1 MAVAFV
7 LDRHAMASLANSRSS
22 LRFSLELA
30 ALESG
35 MQPPAR
41 GDEGPLRILPEKPA
55 VAPRLLA
62 SVSMDF
68 YDQRDREFWPF
79 VRQAVLWLG
88 PGDVDDVVRGLE
100 GVLRDE
106 VAGFAFRSGGG
117 ELGIQVGR
125 AAPQPQPSSSP
136 GGGDPASPH
145 QKDAFAVEVGL
156 DLATVLDEAAGA
168 GHGAGEQL
176 SLFRFVTGRAQL
188 VSFGQALRDEL
199 FALRGERR
207 PPSP

>member
-1 MAVAFV
+1 MAA
-7 LDRHAMASLANSRSS
+7 LANSRSS

-35 MQPPAR
+35 VQPRVR
-41 GDEGPLRILPEKPA
+41 GAEGPLKILPEGPTA
-55 VAPRLLA
+55 APRLLG

-88 PGDVDDVVRGLE
+88 PGDADDLVKGLE
-100 GVLRDE
+100 TVLRDE
-106 VAGFAFRSGGG
+106 SAGFAFRSGGG

-125 AAPQPQPSSSP
+125 SRGSNATTTEY
-136 GGGDPASPH
+136 
-145 QKDAFAVEVGL
+145 AVEIGL
-156 DLATVLDEAAGA
+156 DLATVLDEAAGT
-168 GHGAGEQL
+168 GHVAGEQL
-176 SLFRFVTGRAQL
+176 SLFRFTTGRTQL

-199 FALRGERR
+199 LAVRGDRR
-207 PPSP
+207 ETSP